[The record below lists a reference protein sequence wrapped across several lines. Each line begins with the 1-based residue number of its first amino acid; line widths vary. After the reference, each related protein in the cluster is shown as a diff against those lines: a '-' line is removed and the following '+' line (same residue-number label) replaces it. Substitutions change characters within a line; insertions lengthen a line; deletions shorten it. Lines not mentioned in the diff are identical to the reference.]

1 MSSISNKKYT
11 DLQKAYESVY
21 SKESMVSEESEN
33 QSDQE
38 ISLEKFSDQEIY
50 DMWVEELV
58 RDTINEM
65 VEEGLV
71 LEGMDVGTWMSGTRE
86 LGGRLLSKVTG
97 FGKGQQLGLKPPK
110 PVPRGQQG
118 PAAPSGA
125 TYGHGRRAL
134 TFSALGA
141 AGNELMRGTPLGKEI
156 LRRIGA
162 AGQAIVDPSKTE
174 QPSMYNR

>member
-1 MSSISNKKYT
+1 MSLINNNKYLN
-11 DLQKAYESVY
+11 LQKAYESIY
-21 SKESMVSEESEN
+21 SSETMVFEESEK
-33 QSDQE
+33 QIDQE

-50 DMWVEELV
+50 NMWVEELV

-71 LEGMDVGTWMSGTRE
+71 LEGMDTSTWLKGTKE

-97 FGKGQQLGLKPPK
+97 LGKGRLGLKPPK
-110 PVPRGQQG
+110 PVPQGYQG
-118 PAAPSGA
+118 PPAPSST

-134 TFSALGA
+134 TFAALGA

-162 AGQAIVDPSKTE
+162 AGQAVVDPSKTE
-174 QPSMYNR
+174 QPSMYR